1 MAFSCLLT
9 DWTFMRLLPAFILS
23 GLFSLV
29 SISVLAAPNC
39 QNAMTQMDMN
49 ECAAIDFK
57 NADLQL
63 NKLYKELFSKLETG
77 NQQALKL
84 VQQNWIK
91 YKESQCKYEADEF
104 KGGSIAPLILYS
116 CQSRITKQRNAD
128 LIDML
133 KSTQL

>member
-1 MAFSCLLT
+1 MAFSCILI
-9 DWTFMRLLPAFILS
+9 DWIFMRFFLTLFLAGF
-23 GLFSLV
+23 FSLI

-63 NKLYKELFSKLETG
+63 NKLYKELFSKLESG
-77 NQQALKL
+77 KQQSLKL

-104 KGGSIAPLILYS
+104 KGGSIAPLILFS
-116 CQSRITKQRNAD
+116 CQSRITNQRNAD
-128 LIDML
+128 LIEML

>member
-1 MAFSCLLT
+1 MAFSCLLI
-9 DWTFMRLLPAFILS
+9 DWIFMRFFRALFLA
-23 GLFSLV
+23 GLFSLL
-29 SISVLAAPNC
+29 SMSVLAAPNC
-39 QNAMTQMDMN
+39 QNAMTQIDMN

-77 NQQALKL
+77 KQKSLKL

-116 CQSRITKQRNAD
+116 CQSRITKQRNTE